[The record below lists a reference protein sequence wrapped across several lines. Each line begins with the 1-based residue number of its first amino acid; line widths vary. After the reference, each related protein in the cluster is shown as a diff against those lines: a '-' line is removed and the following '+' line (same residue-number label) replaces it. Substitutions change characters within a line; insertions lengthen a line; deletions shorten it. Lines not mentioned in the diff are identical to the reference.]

1 MSANFL
7 RVTATTRQT
16 AEERREEVLGA
27 AVDEFARAGFHGAS
41 TDAIARRAGIS
52 QPYLFRLFGS
62 KKDLYL
68 AAVRRCFR
76 RTLEAT
82 QRSAEG
88 LRGDEAMKAIGV
100 GYMELLRTDPT
111 MLQAQLQ
118 TYAAA
123 LDDQDVRKA
132 VRDGY
137 GDLFSYVERVT
148 GASQRELAHEFAH
161 AMLLN
166 VIAAMGLHDD
176 PELEPWAAKLMAGCR
191 ETDED

>member
-1 MSANFL
+1 MVKTL
-7 RVTATTRQT
+7 RQT
-16 AEERREEVLGA
+16 AEERREDVLAA

-62 KKDLYL
+62 KKELYL

-76 RTLEAT
+76 RTLEAM
-82 QRSAEG
+82 QGAAEG
-88 LRGDEAMKAIGV
+88 LRGEEALEAMGQAYG
-100 GYMELLRTDPT
+100 LLLSSDPT

-123 LDDQDVRKA
+123 LDDEDVRLA

-137 GDLFSYVERVT
+137 GDLYAYVERVS
-148 GASQRELAHEFAH
+148 GASDKRLARFFANG
-161 AMLLN
+161 MLLN
-166 VIAAMGLHDD
+166 VIAAMGFHEEPD
-176 PELEPWAAKLMAGCR
+176 PEPWAFRLMTGCR
-191 ETDED
+191 ESEE

>member
-1 MSANFL
+1 M
-7 RVTATTRQT
+7 ATNTRQT
-16 AEERREEVLGA
+16 AAERREEVLEA
-27 AVDEFARAGFHGAS
+27 AVAEFARAGFHGAS

-76 RTLEAT
+76 RTLEAM
-82 QRSAEG
+82 QEAAEG
-88 LRGDEAMKAIGV
+88 LRAEDALDAMAQAYGLI
-100 GYMELLRTDPT
+100 LSSDPT

-123 LDDQDVRKA
+123 LDDADVRKA

-137 GDLFSYVERVT
+137 GDLYTYAERVS
-148 GASQRELAHEFAH
+148 GASNARLARFFANG
-161 AMLLN
+161 MLLN
-166 VIAAMGLHDD
+166 VIAAMGFQEEAE
-176 PELEPWAAKLMAGCR
+176 PEPWALRLMTGCR
-191 ETDED
+191 ETDMA

>member
-1 MSANFL
+1 MT
-7 RVTATTRQT
+7 TATRQT
-16 AEERREEVLGA
+16 AEERREEVLAA

-41 TDAIARRAGIS
+41 TDAIARKAGIS

-76 RTLEAT
+76 RTLEAM
-82 QRSAEG
+82 QGAAEG
-88 LRGDEAMKAIGV
+88 LRGEEALEAIGQAY
-100 GYMELLRTDPT
+100 GLLLSTDPT

-123 LDDQDVRKA
+123 LDDPDVRQA

-137 GDLFSYVERVT
+137 GDLYTYCERVS
-148 GASQRELAHEFAH
+148 GASEKRLARAFAN

-166 VIAAMGLHDD
+166 VIAAMGFHEEAE
-176 PELEPWAAKLMAGCR
+176 PEGWALRLMTGCR
-191 ETDED
+191 QTEE